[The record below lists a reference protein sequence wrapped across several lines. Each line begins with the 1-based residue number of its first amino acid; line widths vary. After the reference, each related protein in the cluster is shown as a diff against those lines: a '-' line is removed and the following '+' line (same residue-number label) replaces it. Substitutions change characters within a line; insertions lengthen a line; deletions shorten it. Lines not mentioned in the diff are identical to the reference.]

1 MFKISEKP
9 KTQPQSVKQHSMKLV
24 SVCFKKSEFE
34 SKKSIKSFYKTNY
47 MSLGLLIDFDD
58 ENNWSQTE
66 EFFIYQV
73 TEVFQN
79 PDHIT

>member
-1 MFKISEKP
+1 MFKLSEKP
-9 KTQPQSVKQHSMKLV
+9 KTQPQQHSMKLV

-58 ENNWSQTE
+58 ENNWSQDDE
-66 EFFIYQV
+66 IFVYQV
-73 TEVFQN
+73 TEVFNN
-79 PDHIT
+79 P